1 MGLFRHNF
9 WGTLLASTSM
19 VLGAVYTLWTYN
31 RIFYG
36 NVRSLSLTSYKD
48 LDRKEI
54 ALFSTLIFVLFVM
67 GIAPYIFLDTLFIDC
82 VNLLEHAKAGRSF

>member
-1 MGLFRHNF
+1 
-9 WGTLLASTSM
+9 
-19 VLGAVYTLWTYN
+19 
-31 RIFYG
+31 
-36 NVRSLSLTSYKD
+36 LSLTSYKD